1 MKLEATF
8 RLTSVLLATIGFLGL
23 IATGELSPTLVI
35 VGLLAL
41 ALSVA
46 SGAAWAKGTVLE
58 KFGQFSPRVW
68 NIFLIGTCLALLVA
82 WALLSMDILT
92 SAVHFLL
99 ALMVTKLFTLRG
111 RKDYLHLYAIS
122 FLEILASAALT
133 QELWYALIFCAYLFV
148 AIWVLL
154 LYHLRNEAEERMPV
168 SAGMEQEGS
177 SAGLFGMVT
186 GQFFWTTNA
195 VAAGTLC
202 LTLVLFFVIP
212 RIGIGYFP
220 KNRPDLIRTSGF
232 SDTVDLG
239 VIGAIKLDPTV
250 IMRVEFPDEPGP
262 VAARIRLYFRGT
274 AYDTYDGRAWSNR
287 GGRRFPVRT
296 SDGFFA
302 ATLLRAPAR
311 FEALGLRQ
319 EILMEALDTKVLFGL
334 SFMQRVRSGFS
345 VAKID
350 EMGGFYLPFPPS
362 TRFQYTVISIPE
374 VFRKADREAA
384 STEYPALIKER
395 YLQLPSL
402 SP

>member
-23 IATGELSPTLVI
+23 IATGELPPTLVI

-41 ALSVA
+41 ALSIA

-58 KFGQFSPRVW
+58 KLGQFSRRIW
-68 NIFLIGTCLALLVA
+68 NIFLIGACLALLVA

-99 ALMVTKLFTLRG
+99 VLMVTKLFTLRG

-122 FLEILASAALT
+122 FLEVLASAALT

-177 SAGLFGMVT
+177 SAALSGMVT

-250 IMRVEFPDEPGP
+250 VMRV
-262 VAARIRLYFRGT
+262 
-274 AYDTYDGRAWSNR
+274 
-287 GGRRFPVRT
+287 
-296 SDGFFA
+296 
-302 ATLLRAPAR
+302 
-311 FEALGLRQ
+311 
-319 EILMEALDTKVLFGL
+319 
-334 SFMQRVRSGFS
+334 
-345 VAKID
+345 
-350 EMGGFYLPFPPS
+350 
-362 TRFQYTVISIPE
+362 
-374 VFRKADREAA
+374 
-384 STEYPALIKER
+384 
-395 YLQLPSL
+395 
-402 SP
+402 